1 MKATSVQAFGTQLAG
16 AALAVRVI
24 SFFGAVLFLTK

>member
-1 MKATSVQAFGTQLAG
+1 MKATSAQTFGTQLVG

-24 SFFGAVLFLTK
+24 SFFGAVVVITE